1 MDNIIDYVTKTPANS
16 NPNVLKDMLQN
27 YSGGSSAIPDWD
39 AEEGE
44 EGFIK
49 NRPFYRTIEK
59 TAIYENESLGPWES
73 DPSSSRIGID
83 MGEDIGYIPLTQLL
97 EEKKISVIIDGE
109 EYSNISYTIDTLNDS
124 GNQTYHISDENE
136 EVFEIECGYISSSDI
151 YTLNFIGLYNQP
163 NFKPEDTHG
172 IAILEANE
180 TITTNYLPPIYW
192 NMIVDPPSM
201 GGGGGINTTSTGIG
215 SHAEGMYTTSSNFGS
230 HAEGYQTTASGHSSH
245 AEGNTTQATGQ
256 YSHAEGYQTTANGDQ
271 SHTEGKNTTAKGQ
284 ASHAEGI
291 GTIAL
296 KKAQHVF
303 GTYNEEDQ
311 SGNPNQN
318 YPGTYIEIV
327 GNGDNENSRS
337 NARTLDWDGNE
348 ELAGNLTAKGG
359 SITLGSTTITENQL
373 QQLIALLNT

>member
-39 AEEGE
+39 AKEGE

-59 TAIYENESLGPWES
+59 TAIYGNGSLGPWES
-73 DPSSSRIGID
+73 ESPSSPEIAIEIE
-83 MGEDIGYIPLTQLL
+83 EDIGYIPLTQLL
-97 EEKKISVIIDGE
+97 EEKKISVIIDKE
-109 EYSNISYTIDTLNDS
+109 EYSNISYTIDTPDNS
-124 GNQTYHISDENE
+124 GNQAYYISDENE
-136 EVFEIECGYISSSDI
+136 EIFGIHSRYISSSNTYILED
-151 YTLNFIGLYNQP
+151 IGLYNQP

-201 GGGGGINTTSTGIG
+201 GGGGINTTSTGIG

-256 YSHAEGYQTTANGDQ
+256 QAHAEGAQTIATGDYSHAEG
-271 SHTEGKNTTAKGQ
+271 K
-284 ASHAEGI
+284 

-296 KKAQHVF
+296 TEAQHVF
-303 GTYNEEDQ
+303 GTYNEEDPFW
-311 SGNPNQN
+311 NPKQN
-318 YPGTYIEIV
+318 YPGIYIEIV
-327 GNGDNENSRS
+327 GNGNNANSRS